1 MAYRFK
7 ARSATPGEYNF
18 SAGTLG
24 FAPAVSAVLTSA
36 HIGDGTAGTYQ
47 PVAAADVQAGVAV
60 GVSPAVGTFAVPA
73 ENVVKA
79 GETYGNS
86 AEFTGTYDPVTG
98 NYTDPGKAN
107 VLTGNDYYFGG
118 VLQTAEYSPD
128 FPAAAA
134 VLDSDTVNGSPGT
147 YHAPDAAEVIS
158 TAVFGP
164 SSGTAGTYDV
174 SNVSAGNIK
183 KDVSIG
189 GVTGTYD
196 PMAAAVFPAAANVS
210 TVETAYGPTGAEY
223 AGSLNLSLYT
233 LISGVVAAQYV
244 LVGHD
249 NYTGGDAGTFDESA
263 RNTDPGEANVIDG
276 VAYKILNVA
285 KEGTYAGGGGYTY
298 GDNDPD
304 FVLTTAD
311 GAGNYVPIADSDTV
325 DGGVEYGVG
334 EEGTGVNAT
343 TILAALGL
351 EAGNL
356 DDQLSGIK
364 AKTDVIPASPAEVGS
379 AMTLTTGERTS
390 IADAILTRDLKSI
403 TTTVTYCIYTFVMAA
418 LKSAVSGTSWLIQK
432 PSGAEH
438 KTGTVTTDVNGNIT
452 GADLGDES

>member
-36 HIGDGTAGTYQ
+36 HIGDGTAGTY
-47 PVAAADVQAGVAV
+47 
-60 GVSPAVGTFAVPA
+60 
-73 ENVVKA
+73 
-79 GETYGNS
+79 
-86 AEFTGTYDPVTG
+86 
-98 NYTDPGKAN
+98 
-107 VLTGNDYYFGG
+107 
-118 VLQTAEYSPD
+118 
-128 FPAAAA
+128 
-134 VLDSDTVNGSPGT
+134 
-147 YHAPDAAEVIS
+147 HAPDAAEVIS

-164 SSGTAGTYDV
+164 ASGTAGTYDV

-196 PMAAAVFPAAANVS
+196 PMAAAVFPAEANVS
-210 TVETAYGPTGAEY
+210 DVETAYGPTGAEY
-223 AGSLNLSLYT
+223 AGSLDVDAMEAAAYASGYDAGEIDGAAAQYTTDAAAVEAVKAGIRTTVTVLGVTGTLDLSLYT

-263 RNTDPGEANVIDG
+263 RNTDPGEANVVDG
-276 VAYKILNVA
+276 VTYKILNVA

-304 FVLTTAD
+304 YVLTTAD

-325 DGGVEYGVG
+325 DGGVVYGVG

-343 TILAALGL
+343 TLGTILDARGITTANKAQTGDAYIRLGAPAGASIAADIATVDG
-351 EAGNL
+351 
-356 DDQLSGIK
+356 
-364 AKTDVIPASPAEVGS
+364 V
-379 AMTLTTGERTS
+379 
-390 IADAILTRDLKSI
+390 ADAIKLKTDGLNFTGTDVKATLDGEEVTPTAASKTGYKLASDGLDSVVIETGLNARQALSVIAASAAGVLDGAATEEI
-403 TTTVTYCIYTFVMAA
+403 TMAA
-418 LKSAVSGTSWLIQK
+418 AGVPATNRITATVDENGNRSAVTLSPPT
-432 PSGAEH
+432 
-438 KTGTVTTDVNGNIT
+438 
-452 GADLGDES
+452 